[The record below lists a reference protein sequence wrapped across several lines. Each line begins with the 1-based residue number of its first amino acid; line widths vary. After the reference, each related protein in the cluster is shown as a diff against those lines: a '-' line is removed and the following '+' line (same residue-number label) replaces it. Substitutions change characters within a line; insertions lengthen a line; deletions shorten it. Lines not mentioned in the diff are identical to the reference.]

1 VVRRADELGR
11 HGSRAIQNRLDVMSR
26 EILDRVWN
34 ASGVR
39 LIGDGVAAGDVADAQ
54 STLTRWDEWYP
65 FWAARGE
72 AYEKLARAALQKG
85 RKQSAGEL
93 LWQACLSHHYAQFL
107 WFHDPELRDAGQ
119 RRKVALYRE
128 AAPLFAAPAE
138 RFDLPF
144 EGFTIP
150 GYLRLPPGRNG
161 RGPVAIVLG
170 GLESTKEES
179 YRFEN
184 LCLARGLATCT
195 FDGPGQGEMYFQ
207 AKLRADFHRF
217 ASAVVDWLERRPEI
231 DGGRIGVI
239 GRSLGGFYAVH
250 SAAHEPRFKACLCW
264 GVLFDL
270 SYYDAMQDPSRR
282 GFAYVA
288 GYDDPE
294 RAAPYLKTTLDLAG
308 LAERVSCPVYA
319 LHGARDTL
327 IPPTQVDRLR
337 KALAR
342 HPDVEFDI
350 PEDGNHCCHNLYHV
364 VRPRMAD
371 WLAERLGAAGG

>member
-1 VVRRADELGR
+1 MEAL
-11 HGSRAIQNRLDVMSR
+11 SR
-26 EILDRVWN
+26 EILDRVWA
-34 ASGVR
+34 ASGIR
-39 LIGDGVAAGDVADAQ
+39 LVGDGVPAGDVWVARD
-54 STLTRWDEWYP
+54 TLARWDDWYP
-65 FWAARGE
+65 YWAGRGD
-72 AYEKLARAALQKG
+72 AYERLARDALALG

-93 LWQACLSHHYAQFL
+93 FWHACLSYHYAQFL
-107 WFHDPELRDAGQ
+107 WFHDSKNRAAGQ
-119 RRKVALYRE
+119 RHKVELYRE
-128 AAPLFAAPAE
+128 AAPLFVSPAM

-150 GYLRLPPGRNG
+150 GYLRVPPGLAG
-161 RGPVAIVLG
+161 PAPVAVILG

-207 AKLRADFHRF
+207 ARMRPDFHRF
-217 ASAVVDWLERRPEI
+217 ASAVLDWLVTRPEV
-231 DGGRIGVI
+231 DPERIGVI

-250 SAAHEPRFKACLCW
+250 WAAHEPRLAACVCW

-270 SYYDAMQDPSRR
+270 SYYDSMRDPSRR

-288 GYDDPE
+288 GYDDP
-294 RAAPYLKTTLDLAG
+294 AQAGPYLKRTLDLAG
-308 LAERVSCPVYA
+308 QAERVRCPVYA

-327 IPPTQVDRLR
+327 IPPAQIERLR
-337 KALAR
+337 AALAN
-342 HPDVEFDI
+342 HPDAQFDV
-350 PEDGNHCCHNLYHV
+350 PEDGDHCCHNIYHV

-371 WLAERLGAAGG
+371 WLAERLGGRSG